1 MTSRCLDVSKFLLL
15 SHVKELSPAFTMQ
28 RYNLFSWGSDD
39 CGRLWTIACDFVRLF
54 PICRFNPNQSYAC
67 EHLWGSIKS
76 EPTLVVVRADVATDG
91 SATEMEPSVP
101 FGLDEECQVS
111 LSASTRSDNCP
122 LLPPVSDTKLAIWPQ
137 GSFQVRS
144 GYWNSAPLMCAPR
157 MGKNIGTRGSYMSFD
172 ACERRKRQNS
182 VPFPRLGILGAVDVV
197 MLYMLIICF
206 LDEK

>member
-1 MTSRCLDVSKFLLL
+1 MSRCHGVSKFLLL

-67 EHLWGSIKS
+67 EHLW
-76 EPTLVVVRADVATDG
+76 
-91 SATEMEPSVP
+91 
-101 FGLDEECQVS
+101 VS
-111 LSASTRSDNCP
+111 LSASTRSDNWP

-144 GYWNSAPLMCAPR
+144 GYWNSVPLMCAPR
-157 MGKNIGTRGSYMSFD
+157 TGKNIGTRGSCMSFD
-172 ACERRKRQNS
+172 ACERSNLQNS
-182 VPFPRLGILGAVDVV
+182 VPFEGLGIAGAV
-197 MLYMLIICF
+197 LLKI
-206 LDEK
+206 L